1 VAFHQSHFP
10 GVKSWGGGKDR
21 KWGWGLS
28 MKMEAWGL
36 RLKWW
41 GAEVGAIWGYR
52 VQEEAEDKKIKQ
64 KCYSLFILPPSS
76 EPRSP
81 L

>member
-1 VAFHQSHFP
+1 
-10 GVKSWGGGKDR
+10 
-21 KWGWGLS
+21 

-52 VQEEAEDKKIKQ
+52 VQVEEEEEKKKIKQ
-64 KCYSLFILPPSS
+64 RCYSVLIFPSSSEPVTRCLSVAAISLFIHLKF
-76 EPRSP
+76 